1 MESEYWREAQKGL
14 EIDDYPDVAEDS
26 IDFPQGIFVAFAVC
40 KKECGNQEF
49 IVDGGTQI
57 CDKCGKSMFRIVSKG
72 YTLANDQVLFD
83 KVKSMLDQVDE

>member
-49 IVDGGTQI
+49 TVFFNT
-57 CDKCGKSMFRIVSKG
+57 F
-72 YTLANDQVLFD
+72 
-83 KVKSMLDQVDE
+83 